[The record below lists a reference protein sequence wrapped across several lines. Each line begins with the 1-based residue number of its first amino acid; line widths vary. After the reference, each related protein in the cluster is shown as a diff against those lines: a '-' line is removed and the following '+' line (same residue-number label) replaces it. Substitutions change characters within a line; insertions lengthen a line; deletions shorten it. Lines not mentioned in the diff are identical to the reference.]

1 MSKIFQD
8 CRWGRK
14 AGDAIFAVW
23 PRCTA
28 TVAVLLVHFIL
39 RVEKYGIIKWVF
51 LLGFFSI

>member
-1 MSKIFQD
+1 MIAD
-8 CRWGRK
+8 GVEK
-14 AGDAIFAVW
+14 AGDAMFAVW